1 MRVLRFTERREK
13 SNLHSHDR
21 LNVSWVLHTD
31 LQHTKT
37 HTFTVIVKKCCQS
50 L

>member
-31 LQHTKT
+31 LYSTQKHT
-37 HTFTVIVKKCCQS
+37 HVHCYC
-50 L
+50 